1 MLAKKISA
9 NIKTKNQVTIPK
21 EIVKILDLHVS
32 DKLEVEINDNGQI
45 VMTPVEILPK
55 KVVEDLKE
63 AFDDLKNG
71 RISEIM
77 TAEELIEKLGL

>member
-21 EIVKILDLHVS
+21 EIVKILNLNVS

-45 VMTPVEILPK
+45 VMTPVEVLPK
-55 KVVEDLKE
+55 KIVEDLKE
-63 AFDDLKNG
+63 ALDDIKNG
-71 RISEIM
+71 RVSDVM
-77 TAEELIEKLGL
+77 TAEGMIKKLGL